1 MSSRAREIVEISEKG
16 QLLIPKLYRDKI
28 GLKSGSKVALSVER
42 NKLIVN
48 PLPDDPIEASR
59 GYLKGG
65 ASPADELLKER
76 RIEREKE
83 KKLRR

>member
-1 MSSRAREIVEISEKG
+1 MKTKEIAEISEKG
-16 QLLIPKLYRDKI
+16 QLLIPKLYRDKMGI
-28 GLKSGSKVALSVER
+28 KPGSKVALSVDR

-65 ASPADELLKER
+65 GSLAEKLLKER
-76 RIEREKE
+76 RGEREKE

>member
-1 MSSRAREIVEISEKG
+1 MKTKEIVEISEKG
-16 QLLIPKLYRDKI
+16 QLLIPKLYRDKTGI
-28 GLKSGSKVALSVER
+28 KPGSKVALSVDR

-65 ASPADELLKER
+65 GSLAEKLLKER
-76 RIEREKE
+76 RGEREKE